1 MTDTDT
7 GTGADNEP
15 KEPVTRQFLLITFCA
30 QAATFTA
37 LGVLLWSYSDR
48 PISSFIRL
56 DLMDAFYGI
65 ALALLL
71 WVFALVTYKIW
82 PKYTER
88 MARAQFKNFEY
99 LDGSFPFS
107 AIVVLSICAG
117 VGEEALFR
125 GGLQTAVGDVTGP
138 HLAILIS
145 SALFAL
151 IHAAKPVITAIIF
164 GIGVFFGYVY
174 WLTDSLLLVMVAHT
188 VYDVFAIS
196 ALQKQFVALGVHKA
210 HNDIT
215 NTALADPLNGEA
227 DA

>member
-7 GTGADNEP
+7 ETGADDEA
-15 KEPVTRQFLLITFCA
+15 KEPITRQSLLIMFCA
-30 QAATFTA
+30 QAATFTI

-48 PISSFIRL
+48 PISSFVRL
-56 DLMDAFYGI
+56 DLMDALYGV

-71 WVFALVTYKIW
+71 WAFALVTYKIW
-82 PKYTER
+82 PEFTER
-88 MARAQFKNFEY
+88 MARAQFKNFEF
-99 LDGSFPFS
+99 LDGSFPFG
-107 AIVVLSICAG
+107 AIVLLSICAG

-125 GGLQTAVGDVTGP
+125 GGLQTAIGDVISV
-138 HLAILIS
+138 HLAIIIS

-151 IHAAKPVITAIIF
+151 IHLAKPVITVIIF

-188 VYDVFAIS
+188 IYDVFAIS
-196 ALQKQFVALGVHKA
+196 ALQKQFVALGVHGAEK
-210 HNDIT
+210 DIT
-215 NTALADPLNGEA
+215 DTILADPLNGEA